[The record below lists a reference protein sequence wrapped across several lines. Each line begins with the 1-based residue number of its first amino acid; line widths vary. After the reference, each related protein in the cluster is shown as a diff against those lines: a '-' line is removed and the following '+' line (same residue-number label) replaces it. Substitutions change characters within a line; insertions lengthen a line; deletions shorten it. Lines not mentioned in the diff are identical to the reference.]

1 MEIVTLFGVLF
12 GLMAIGVP
20 IFIAMAT
27 SSLVTLALSGLGTAS
42 VLPITMISG
51 VGAFELLAI
60 PFFVLMG
67 ELMTRGGLT
76 QRIVDLLMFF
86 LGRVKG
92 GLAHASIG
100 VNIFAAGVSGS
111 APADAAAV
119 SSVML
124 PAMRREGYRPT
135 YAAAINASAAIIG
148 PILPPSIPMVFV
160 ALVTGLSLG
169 QLFVGGVGPGLI
181 LAGTMTLLVVWQAR
195 RGTIPGRTDSAGSV
209 RTSFG
214 VLLLRA
220 LPALGAPV
228 LIVSGIFGGF
238 ATITE
243 TSMLAAFYVLT
254 LGLVYRTLRFRDVPK
269 LIRDAAVFASTI
281 MILFAAV
288 GAFTFIIV
296 AQRVGDLLVEV
307 VEGLDV
313 GPLTFLLL
321 SMVFFLIVGMVLDAV
336 PAILIFL
343 PILLPVAIEVGV
355 DPIHFGVAVVVNL
368 MIGLL
373 TPPVGA
379 LLYIMTKLGKVS
391 FGGLVRE
398 VLPFIG
404 ALFIGL
410 LVIVLFPAIVTWLP
424 SLIFGG

>member
-1 MEIVTLFGVLF
+1 
-12 GLMAIGVP
+12 
-20 IFIAMAT
+20 
-27 SSLVTLALSGLGTAS
+27 
-42 VLPITMISG
+42 
-51 VGAFELLAI
+51 
-60 PFFVLMG
+60 
-67 ELMTRGGLT
+67 
-76 QRIVDLLMFF
+76 
-86 LGRVKG
+86 
-92 GLAHASIG
+92 
-100 VNIFAAGVSGS
+100 
-111 APADAAAV
+111 
-119 SSVML
+119 
-124 PAMRREGYRPT
+124 
-135 YAAAINASAAIIG
+135 
-148 PILPPSIPMVFV
+148 
-160 ALVTGLSLG
+160 
-169 QLFVGGVGPGLI
+169 
-181 LAGTMTLLVVWQAR
+181 
-195 RGTIPGRTDSAGSV
+195 
-209 RTSFG
+209 